1 MYDHGALAVLSLDGY
16 MSAEIASDALSA
28 GDKVR
33 VIRADGSEIPGA
45 VNSAANGKA
54 EILVTDNGPAAGEN
68 VEILDAEGNSLG
80 SAELAIHSPLRVS
93 GITGTVSAVR
103 VQENQ
108 KVYASTTIFNLT
120 DTAYAAAY
128 QTLLE
133 ERSALEDTMVELM
146 TLYSTGVVRAPY
158 DGSVTAVLYDSA
170 EEYEDEISLLTVSP
184 DRQMN
189 VTINVDESNILSL
202 ELGQT
207 AQITVSSIGDT
218 VFSGTVTEINKTA
231 SSASG
236 VTRYSA
242 VVTLDK
248 TPEML
253 QGMSARVVVRISG
266 VDNAVIIPVE
276 ALHQTSSTSYVYTSF
291 DEETQEFGGMV
302 NVEVGITNS
311 SYAEILSGL
320 QEGDT
325 VWYTET
331 ENSFFSNMG
340 FAGGSFPGGSG
351 SGSMPSMPSGGDF
364 SGGFPGGSGSGGF
377 PGVIYYNSGTDDQ
390 GNVTWT
396 QSWGVNRGDR
406 VVFAFDADL
415 AWMIYIGHEDLP
427 EPTPEPTPVPSP
439 EPGQGGMPGGGT
451 AAAPSGGGMPAA
463 GMPAGQTE
471 EESLFSTAGTTI
483 LSVTPQDTVSVT
495 ITVDELDILSVQP
508 GQEVSVTIDALP
520 GQSFRGDITAIDT
533 TAANDGGNTKYA
545 VEITLDRTEKMLGGM
560 NASAKITLLTKDH
573 ILTIPTEALSE
584 GETGTVVYTGY
595 DVSTETLLSPVVV
608 ETGLSDGQRTEI
620 LSGLAEGEIVWYA
633 YYDTLPGA

>member
-1 MYDHGALAVLSLDGY
+1 MDEATRKDDALFDALSKNKKRKRRRRIITIVIVLAVLVAAAVAGIFFLRRRVTQQFASGIGDVTSAQATVGSISTQVSGSGTLVNVDEETLTVPANVQIKEILVSANDTFAEGDILVKVDAASVMKAMSTLQDEIGDLDGEIASASTDTVSSFINAGVAGRVKILYAKAGDTVAQCMYDHGALAVLSLDGY
-16 MSAEIASDALSA
+16 MSAEIASDALSV

-54 EILVTDNGPAAGEN
+54 EILVTDNGPAAGET

-80 SAELAIHSPLRVS
+80 SAELAIHRPLRVS

-108 KVYASTTIFNLT
+108 KVYAATTIFNLT

-146 TLYSTGVVRAPY
+146 TLYNTGVVKAPY

-184 DRQMN
+184 DQQMN

-331 ENSFFSNMG
+331 ENSFFGNMG
-340 FAGGSFPGGSG
+340 FAGGNFPGGSG

-364 SGGFPGGSGSGGF
+364 SGGFPGGSGGFPGGSGSGGSGGGF
-377 PGVIYYNSGTDDQ
+377 PGGGSG
-390 GNVTWT
+390 
-396 QSWGVNRGDR
+396 S
-406 VVFAFDADL
+406 F
-415 AWMIYIGHEDLP
+415 
-427 EPTPEPTPVPSP
+427 
-439 EPGQGGMPGGGT
+439 PG
-451 AAAPSGGGMPAA
+451 
-463 GMPAGQTE
+463 
-471 EESLFSTAGTTI
+471 
-483 LSVTPQDTVSVT
+483 
-495 ITVDELDILSVQP
+495 
-508 GQEVSVTIDALP
+508 
-520 GQSFRGDITAIDT
+520 R
-533 TAANDGGNTKYA
+533 N
-545 VEITLDRTEKMLGGM
+545 
-560 NASAKITLLTKDH
+560 
-573 ILTIPTEALSE
+573 
-584 GETGTVVYTGY
+584 
-595 DVSTETLLSPVVV
+595 
-608 ETGLSDGQRTEI
+608 
-620 LSGLAEGEIVWYA
+620 
-633 YYDTLPGA
+633 

>member
-1 MYDHGALAVLSLDGY
+1 MDEATRKDDALFDALSKNKKRKRRRRIITIVIVLAVLVAAAVAGIFFLRRRVTQQFASGIGDVTSAQATVGSISTQVSGSGTLVNVDEETLTVPANVQIKEILVSANDTFAEGDILVKVDAASVMKAMSTLQDEIGDLDGEIASASTDTVSSFINAGVAGRVKILYAKAGDTVAQCMYDHGALAVLSLDGY
-16 MSAEIASDALSA
+16 MSAEIASDALSV

-54 EILVTDNGPAAGEN
+54 EILVTDNGPAAGET

-80 SAELAIHSPLRVS
+80 SAELAIHRPLRVS

-108 KVYASTTIFNLT
+108 KVYAATTIFNLT

-146 TLYSTGVVRAPY
+146 TLYNTGVVKAPY

-184 DRQMN
+184 DQQMN

-331 ENSFFSNMG
+331 ENSFFGNMG

-351 SGSMPSMPSGGDF
+351 SGGSG
-364 SGGFPGGSGSGGF
+364 GGFPGGGSGSF
-377 PGVIYYNSGTDDQ
+377 PGRN
-390 GNVTWT
+390 
-396 QSWGVNRGDR
+396 
-406 VVFAFDADL
+406 
-415 AWMIYIGHEDLP
+415 
-427 EPTPEPTPVPSP
+427 
-439 EPGQGGMPGGGT
+439 
-451 AAAPSGGGMPAA
+451 
-463 GMPAGQTE
+463 
-471 EESLFSTAGTTI
+471 
-483 LSVTPQDTVSVT
+483 
-495 ITVDELDILSVQP
+495 
-508 GQEVSVTIDALP
+508 
-520 GQSFRGDITAIDT
+520 
-533 TAANDGGNTKYA
+533 
-545 VEITLDRTEKMLGGM
+545 
-560 NASAKITLLTKDH
+560 
-573 ILTIPTEALSE
+573 
-584 GETGTVVYTGY
+584 
-595 DVSTETLLSPVVV
+595 
-608 ETGLSDGQRTEI
+608 
-620 LSGLAEGEIVWYA
+620 
-633 YYDTLPGA
+633 